1 MVWWKPLTMSNELAP
16 TRHFSSVKRAREAL
30 KAKAEAVLE
39 KYMAAIDMAA
49 ASGKY
54 EEALK
59 AYQWLLDHV
68 PAEDGERIFDGS
80 SDKVQVID
88 NTPRGPLVQ
97 LVGITLGGVGH
108 KKALPEATIIDI
120 ETTEHE

>member
-1 MVWWKPLTMSNELAP
+1 MSNELAP
-16 TRHFSSVKRAREAL
+16 TKHFSSVKKAREAL
-30 KAKAEAVLE
+30 RAKAEEVLH

-68 PAEDGERIFDGS
+68 PAEDGARIFDGS
-80 SDKVQVID
+80 SDKVQVVD
-88 NTPRGPLVQ
+88 TVPRGPLVQ
-97 LVGITLGGVGH
+97 FVGITLGGVGH
-108 KKALPEATIIDI
+108 KKELPESPVVTVIDVEGEEI
-120 ETTEHE
+120 

>member
-1 MVWWKPLTMSNELAP
+1 MSNELAP

-30 KAKAEAVLE
+30 RQKAEAVLE

-80 SDKVQVID
+80 SDKVTVVD

-97 LVGITLGGVGH
+97 LVGIRLGGVGN
-108 KKALPEATIIDI
+108 KKELPEADIIEVDAEDE
-120 ETTEHE
+120 ETT